1 MSFLNRRR
9 GFVLGITLLALAA
22 IPSYIRA
29 FVIVGDSDAP
39 SFVTGDRVLVNLAAY
54 DIRLPYASSRL
65 ARLADPVPGD
75 MVVARLLDGQLVVKR
90 VIAGPGTRISM
101 RDNHVAID
109 GAALSYAAVAP
120 LEKAVISRGHLG
132 AVVEIER
139 GNGPEVY
146 ISFDRDHGDLGNL
159 EERVVPEGFVFA
171 LGSNRDASMDSR
183 QFGPIPRERVLGK
196 VIGRMWSAR

>member
-1 MSFLNRRR
+1 MRFLNRRR
-9 GFVLGITLLALAA
+9 GFVLGITLICLAA

-39 SFVTGDRVLVNLAAY
+39 AFVTGDRVLVNLGAY
-54 DIRLPYASSRL
+54 DIRLPYASSQL
-65 ARLADPVPGD
+65 ARVRDPVPGD
-75 MVVARLLDGQLVVKR
+75 MIVFRLLDGQLVVKR

-101 RDNHVAID
+101 QGNHVTID
-109 GAALSYAAVAP
+109 GTALGYAAVAP
-120 LEKAVISRGHLG
+120 HEKAVISRGRLG

-146 ISFDRDHGDLGNL
+146 ISFDRGRGGVGDF
-159 EERVVPEGFVFA
+159 EERVVPEGFFFV

-183 QFGPIPRERVLGK
+183 QFGPVARERILGQ
-196 VIGRMWSAR
+196 VIGRVWSAG